1 MESNESYRVLV
12 TGASGGIGLAI
23 AEEFARRGH
32 SVVLVARSKEKLET
46 EARRLAD
53 SYSVE
58 TVFYPADLT
67 DPAAREELVASMN
80 NDESPI
86 DVLVNNAG
94 FATYGLFHEL
104 SPEKEVAMVRLN
116 VEALVAL
123 SRLFLPGM
131 VARRRGGLLN
141 LASTAA
147 FQPGPLM
154 ATYYATKAFVLSHGE
169 ALANEVAE
177 QGVTVTTLCPGP
189 TESNFQRSAE
199 MEQSK
204 LLKAGLM
211 DAATV
216 ARAGVSG
223 FLAGKRVVVP
233 GFRNRFGAFMAWLMP
248 RGLVTKVVRNL
259 QSP

>member
-1 MESNESYRVLV
+1 MDSNEGYRVLV

-23 AEEFARRGH
+23 AEEFSRRGH
-32 SVVLVARSKEKLET
+32 SVVLVARNKEKLET
-46 EARRLAD
+46 EARRLTE
-53 SYSVE
+53 SYGVE
-58 TVFYPADLT
+58 TSFHPADLT
-67 DPAAREELVASMN
+67 DPAAREELVASMDN
-80 NDESPI
+80 HDRPI

-104 SPEKEVAMVRLN
+104 PPEGEATMVRLN
-116 VEALVAL
+116 VEAVVSL
-123 SRLFLPGM
+123 SRLFLSGM

-141 LASTAA
+141 VASTAA

-177 QGVTVTTLCPGP
+177 HDLTVTTLCPGP

-223 FLAGKRVVVP
+223 FLAGKRVVIP
-233 GFRNRFGAFMAWLMP
+233 GFRNRFGAFLAWLMP